1 MIPKAHRIGSQG
13 TPEICP
19 SISNRIHRKGSSK
32 FNPLFYNQSSAAATT
47 TEQTAPLTARYFSLP
62 PILIYKSNS
71 IGLKQLVKYSHYEF
85 YFDVSAQKPFIASF
99 VCLFFVSI
107 SCCDPNSLIWCLH

>member
-1 MIPKAHRIGSQG
+1 MIPKARRIGSKD

-19 SISNRIHRKGSSK
+19 SIFNRFNGNDPSK
-32 FNPLFYNQSSAAATT
+32 FNSLVYNQSSAATT
-47 TEQTAPLTARYFSLP
+47 TQTAPLTHRYFSLP
-62 PILIYKSNS
+62 RILIEKSNS
-71 IGLKQLVKYSHYEF
+71 IGLKQSVKYSHYAF

-107 SCCDPNSLIWCLH
+107 PRCDPNSLIWCLH